1 MCHSYSPVI
10 GFNQGI
16 HPFFQILQSRFT
28 PNRTL
33 VSSRPHTILYG
44 NSPSF
49 RFFII
54 IGIAESTGHY
64 TCICKDSTIILKNIL
79 FYLFDRKTCEVF
91 MRPAM
96 IGYLM
101 PIISHFLKS
110 RPSHSCS
117 VGNVLVILI
126 YIRATDPK
134 CSPKTSLFQL
144 GNKKCI
150 VFCQAIVKSIA
161 DSTSFILF
169 ISGNLHIPVCSRQ
182 IANTD

>member
-1 MCHSYSPVI
+1 MIEMCIRDSFKPDQKGRLSLYGVRSQRPKAERAGQSTLLLLHDQSENCLLYT
-10 GFNQGI
+10 
-16 HPFFQILQSRFT
+16 SRFT

-64 TCICKDSTIILKNIL
+64 TYICKDSTIILKNIL

-96 IGYLM
+96 IGYLLSL
-101 PIISHFLKS
+101 IH
-110 RPSHSCS
+110 
-117 VGNVLVILI
+117 IL
-126 YIRATDPK
+126 
-134 CSPKTSLFQL
+134 SLS
-144 GNKKCI
+144 
-150 VFCQAIVKSIA
+150 A
-161 DSTSFILF
+161 
-169 ISGNLHIPVCSRQ
+169 
-182 IANTD
+182 